1 MNILVIIMAL
11 LILLC
16 AYNYF
21 NNEKYI
27 ELSTVKKKE
36 DFKNIMIYKYDNIN

>member
-27 ELSTVKKKE
+27 ELSSKKE